1 VSDDP
6 RLERWLEAL
15 VSTPGLTAVRD
26 REEARRVHVD
36 GSLAALEEVR
46 RLGGPVVDVG
56 SGGGSPGIPL
66 ALALPEIRFTL
77 LESSRRK
84 CDFLERATI
93 DLANVEVVWGRA
105 EEQPADLYRVAVARA
120 LAQPPVAAELCLP
133 LVAPGGA
140 VILYVGPS
148 AETERVAAVATRLNG
163 ALEEPRPPLLLR
175 KLGPTPPG
183 FPRRPGMAK
192 KRPLA

>member
-26 REEARRVHVD
+26 RDEARRVHVD